1 MRAYPNELLLS
12 VVARYHHLN
21 GHKGIKPTR
30 RKMYGLENK
39 KTSSDLPTTILPINT
54 IINGSMDDILH
65 NNTLFPFYKPF
76 LSEKQAQTI
85 KSHMLGGPGGGVHFT
100 SGIMAS
106 VVRVS
111 GALRL
116 CPICL
121 LEDSLT
127 YGEPFWH
134 REHQLPGNLVCP
146 IHECELLTHC
156 LVCKELISAN
166 DTKSLSI
173 CPLFC
178 SQGHNLSSQVVTNI
192 DETLLRVSKG
202 IVELFKFTLEDKLP
216 LSLRD
221 LYVSKLIQMKLCTI
235 GGRINQQEVCSRFRS
250 MFSPDVLLRLGV
262 PVPLGSNNW
271 LSTLLRKPRYSF
283 HPLLHVLVIEL
294 LWGGVH
300 GIVSPINNTPFGQGP
315 WPCLNKISDH
325 YKKHTILNV
334 TISRCADT
342 KKPVG
347 SFKCELCGFHYSRR
361 GPDLKYE
368 DMFSYGRIKDFG
380 HYWKSLADDLLQKGG
395 TIRSIAKTL
404 AVDSKTVMLYA
415 KKKQAQPKQKVDEER
430 DLRRNRLLQNMI
442 FSNYT
447 SFRKANG
454 KDYSWLYRHDREW
467 LQTNLPSM
475 PNKVQSR
482 SRVNWNQRDVE
493 MADELNQV
501 ILRLRS
507 EKGKP
512 QRITLSKIGRLT
524 GKLAIFERHLDKL
537 PLCQGLLKIN
547 LETEEK
553 HQMRKI
559 DWALSKISQ
568 QGKRPMKWRVLR
580 ETGIRILKTE
590 NVEKYVV
597 AKLDECFHVFQDKIS
612 A

>member
-1 MRAYPNELLLS
+1 
-12 VVARYHHLN
+12 
-21 GHKGIKPTR
+21 
-30 RKMYGLENK
+30 
-39 KTSSDLPTTILPINT
+39 
-54 IINGSMDDILH
+54 
-65 NNTLFPFYKPF
+65 
-76 LSEKQAQTI
+76 
-85 KSHMLGGPGGGVHFT
+85 
-100 SGIMAS
+100 
-106 VVRVS
+106 
-111 GALRL
+111 
-116 CPICL
+116 
-121 LEDSLT
+121 
-127 YGEPFWH
+127 
-134 REHQLPGNLVCP
+134 
-146 IHECELLTHC
+146 
-156 LVCKELISAN
+156 
-166 DTKSLSI
+166 
-173 CPLFC
+173 
-178 SQGHNLSSQVVTNI
+178 
-192 DETLLRVSKG
+192 
-202 IVELFKFTLEDKLP
+202 
-216 LSLRD
+216 
-221 LYVSKLIQMKLCTI
+221 
-235 GGRINQQEVCSRFRS
+235 
-250 MFSPDVLLRLGV
+250 
-262 PVPLGSNNW
+262 
-271 LSTLLRKPRYSF
+271 
-283 HPLLHVLVIEL
+283 
-294 LWGGVH
+294 
-300 GIVSPINNTPFGQGP
+300 
-315 WPCLNKISDH
+315 
-325 YKKHTILNV
+325 
-334 TISRCADT
+334 
-342 KKPVG
+342 
-347 SFKCELCGFHYSRR
+347 
-361 GPDLKYE
+361 
-368 DMFSYGRIKDFG
+368 MFSYGRIKDFG